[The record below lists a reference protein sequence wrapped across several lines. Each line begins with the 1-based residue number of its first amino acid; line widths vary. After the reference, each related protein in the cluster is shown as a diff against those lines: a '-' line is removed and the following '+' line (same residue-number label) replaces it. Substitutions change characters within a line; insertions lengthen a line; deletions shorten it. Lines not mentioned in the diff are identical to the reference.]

1 MKSTALNI
9 ATKIADDLYEITETG
24 SIHCYVILGADRA
37 LVFDIGYGY
46 EDIHDLIREITN
58 LPIMLAVSHGD
69 PDHALGS
76 RWFSDVWVH
85 PLDCGKML
93 MNDND
98 HIKTASI
105 NYRVN
110 KLPELKDEFNI
121 EAFIERSFEDTKIH
135 FLTDGDVIDLGGT
148 KLEVIHTPGHS
159 YGHIMLLDSQKGRL
173 FSGDQL
179 TRHNVW
185 YFLSADEQAPFAQSV
200 SSMKKLLGRRDEIK
214 EIYPAHNVY
223 PLTVE
228 AITDQIACFEKD
240 LPLTY
245 KDDAPFHSFIGSDG
259 WQHFYK
265 STEIIYSDE
274 RLAEWIGHTP
284 ER

>member
-9 ATKIADDLYEITETG
+9 TTKIADDLYEITETG
-24 SIHCYVILGADRA
+24 SIHCYVILGTERA

-46 EDIHDLIREITN
+46 EDIQPLVREITD

-76 RWFSDVWVH
+76 RWFSDVWIH
-85 PLDCGKML
+85 PLDLGKML

-98 HIKTASI
+98 TMKKASI
-105 NYRVN
+105 EYRVN

-121 EAFIERSFEDTKIH
+121 EAFVGQSFEGTTPH
-135 FLTDGDVIDLGGT
+135 FLKNGDVIDLGGT

-159 YGHIMLLDSQKGRL
+159 YGHIMLLDSEKGRL
-173 FSGDQL
+173 FSGDQV
-179 TRHNVW
+179 TKHNVW
-185 YFLSADEQAPFAQSV
+185 YFMSSDDQAPFAQSV
-200 SSMKKLLGRRDEIK
+200 ASMKRLLPRKDEIK
-214 EIYPAHNVY
+214 EIYPAHDVY
-223 PLTVE
+223 PLTFD
-228 AITDQIACFEKD
+228 AITDQIECFEKD

-245 KDDAPFHSFIGSDG
+245 KDDAPFHSFIGIDG
-259 WQHFYK
+259 WQHLYK